1 MFDFL
6 LFFLHLNIYVYAFV
20 LLLFIFGLLK
30 NFYSKNNVISD
41 NNIESV
47 SVVVCVK
54 NEELVLDNLLYDL
67 KKQKFKGKLEFI
79 IVDDNSSDNSKK
91 IINKF
96 VSIDNRFKYVSSDLG
111 SKNLFFKKKALD
123 AGIKASRNN
132 HLIFTDAGCSLS
144 DNWIQSIMSNYSNDV
159 NFVVGLSFVDSSSN
173 LVSKF
178 QKVDLLMLM
187 ISTLSSFNLNYPLAS
202 TGQNLSYKKNLFK
215 SVEGF
220 SKISN
225 LLMGD
230 DSIFMQL
237 CLKYY
242 KAKVVVSNIPDSYVN
257 SKIIFKWKDFFSQR
271 IRWAGDGIQMWK
283 FNKSFFII
291 MLSTFFSNLFF
302 LISPFIYY
310 ESIQFLI
317 IIFCLKFILEF
328 TIYCLGVFSFNSR
341 FSFLDFIF
349 WFAIQI
355 PYVVLV
361 AIISLF
367 SKRLGWR

>member
-30 NFYSKNNVISD
+30 NFFSKNNVISD

-159 NFVVGLSFVDSSSN
+159 NFVVGLSFVNSSSN

-178 QKVDLLMLM
+178 QKIDLLMLM

-202 TGQNLSYKKNLFK
+202 TGQN
-215 SVEGF
+215 
-220 SKISN
+220 IS
-225 LLMGD
+225 
-230 DSIFMQL
+230 
-237 CLKYY
+237 
-242 KAKVVVSNIPDSYVN
+242 
-257 SKIIFKWKDFFSQR
+257 
-271 IRWAGDGIQMWK
+271 
-283 FNKSFFII
+283 
-291 MLSTFFSNLFF
+291 
-302 LISPFIYY
+302 
-310 ESIQFLI
+310 
-317 IIFCLKFILEF
+317 
-328 TIYCLGVFSFNSR
+328 
-341 FSFLDFIF
+341 
-349 WFAIQI
+349 
-355 PYVVLV
+355 
-361 AIISLF
+361 
-367 SKRLGWR
+367 